1 MESKFIL
8 PTDQH
13 ELDLCK
19 SLPTDHLFSFD
30 PMKYTRETSQ
40 EHKLEPPGLKC
51 VMPGIAQKNL
61 SGIFEVFQSPNPV
74 KRRRSQYVLAP
85 GDTGVFWKTRRPSCG
100 DRECLEGGEDCQRRI
115 NTTTWLRRVN
125 DDAGTGHS

>member
-19 SLPTDHLFSFD
+19 SLPTDHLFSFG

-61 SGIFEVFQSPNPV
+61 SGIFEVLKAQ
-74 KRRRSQYVLAP
+74 
-85 GDTGVFWKTRRPSCG
+85 TR
-100 DRECLEGGEDCQRRI
+100 Q
-115 NTTTWLRRVN
+115 NAV
-125 DDAGTGHS
+125 GHSMSWHPETRASFGKRGDQAAATGNVWRVEKIAKGE